1 MIQIWT
7 DRELR
12 TKANFHL
19 DSQDFTLSMSQAP
32 TESQQSKTL
41 EQPLT
46 LNFRK
51 HVDPKIYSE
60 NGVMDQSKS
69 TINEFYLESNT

>member
-1 MIQIWT
+1 M
-7 DRELR
+7 ELR

-19 DSQDFTLSMSQAP
+19 DSQDFTLSISQAP

-41 EQPLT
+41 EPPLT

-51 HVDPKIYSE
+51 HVDPKTYSE
-60 NGVMDQSKS
+60 NGAMDQSKS